1 LRDYNKKPLC
11 PLQCVVVDSK
21 RWGDRKPKPKQGTY
35 VSIRVTGFISGIT
48 HNNDGNFE
56 AFEVEVEK
64 VTYLGRP
71 LNTRP
76 SWSDTP
82 SRTCIYLLFLI
93 YHSHR
98 LVIAKVETP
107 AKCKLKFSYDTPTPA
122 FPQKK
127 RRLENESSTSSLE
140 PTKDLESDPPALE
153 YVDSPVAT
161 K

>member
-1 LRDYNKKPLC
+1 LRDSNKKPLC

-35 VSIRVTGFISGIT
+35 VSITGFISGIT
-48 HNNDGNFE
+48 RNTDGKLE
-56 AFEVEVEK
+56 AFEVEIEK

-71 LNTRP
+71 LNARA

-98 LVIAKVETP
+98 LVTAKVETP
-107 AKCKLKFSYDTPTPA
+107 AKRKLKFSYDTPTPA
-122 FPQKK
+122 IPQKK
-127 RRLENESSTSSLE
+127 RRLGNESSTSSLE
-140 PTKDLESDPPALE
+140 PAKDLESDPPALE
-153 YVDSPVAT
+153 YVDSPIAT